1 MTVHIVQP
9 GETLTSIAARYGVS
23 PAHLASDN
31 AAGDALAVGQAL
43 IVLFPAITHTVQP
56 GETLT
61 SIARAYG
68 STVRELWQNNIF
80 LQGSSTLTAGTEL
93 VIAYEDEGASPIRA
107 FGYAYPFIPAAL
119 LNTSLPYLSA
129 LTPFTYGL
137 RSDGTLLPLADG
149 ALLTAARR
157 YGADTV
163 MHLSS
168 LTEGGG
174 FSSQL
179 AAEVLQSA
187 ERTESLIAQVLAV
200 MAQKDYDA
208 LDVDFEYLP
217 PQMREAYAAFIAS
230 LRRRLAPV
238 GKKVLVALA
247 PKTSAD
253 QPGLLYEAHDYA
265 LLGAA
270 ADAVLLMTYE
280 WGYAGS
286 APMAVAPIPQVRR
299 VLDYAVTAIARQKIY
314 LGVPTYGYDWPL
326 PYVQGVTRAKS
337 LSPVEATALAA
348 RYGAEIQYDDRAQAP
363 HFRYRAADGTE
374 HEVWFEDA
382 RSILAKLD
390 LVAEYGF
397 RGVGYWNLMR
407 PFPQNLLLL
416 SQKFS
421 VLSGI

>member
-56 GETLT
+56 GETLA

-80 LQGSSTLTAGTEL
+80 LQGSSALTAGTEL

-174 FSSQL
+174 FSGQL

-187 ERTESLIAQVLAV
+187 ERTENLIEQVLAV
-200 MAQKDYDA
+200 MAQKDCDA

-299 VLDYAVTAIARQKIY
+299 VLDYAVTAIARGKIY

-363 HFRYRAADGTE
+363 HFRYRDASGTE

>member
-1 MTVHIVQP
+1 MTIHIVQR
-9 GETLTSIAARYGVS
+9 GETLTSIAQRYGVS
-23 PAHLASDN
+23 PARLASDN
-31 AAGDALAVGQAL
+31 AAGNALSVGQAL
-43 IVLFPAITHTVQP
+43 LVLFPAITHTVQP

-68 STVRELWQNNIF
+68 VTTRELWQNNIF
-80 LQGSSTLTAGTEL
+80 LKGSSILTAGTEL

-107 FGYAYPFIPAAL
+107 FGYAYPFINTIL
-119 LNTSLPYLSA
+119 LDTSLPYLSA

-137 RSDGTLLPLADG
+137 RADGTLLPLADE
-149 ALLTAARR
+149 ALLAAARR

-168 LTEGGG
+168 LTEGGS
-174 FSSQL
+174 FSSAL
-179 AAEVLQSA
+179 AAEVLQSQS
-187 ERTESLIAQVLAV
+187 RTEALTEEVLSV

-230 LRRRLAPV
+230 LQSRLAPL

-253 QPGLLYEAHDYA
+253 QRGLLYEAHDYA

-280 WGYAGS
+280 WGYSGS

-299 VLDYAVTAIARQKIY
+299 VLDYAVTVIPRQKIY
-314 LGVPTYGYDWPL
+314 LGIPTYGYDWPL

-348 RYGAEIQYDDRAQAP
+348 RYGAEIQYDERAQAP
-363 HFRYRAADGTE
+363 HFRYRDASGTE

-382 RSILAKLD
+382 RSILAKLN
-390 LVAEYGF
+390 LVREYGF

-416 SQKFS
+416 AQEFS
-421 VLSGI
+421 VLGGI

>member
-1 MTVHIVQP
+1 VQP

-23 PAHLASDN
+23 PAHLAYDN

-56 GETLT
+56 GESLA

-137 RSDGTLLPLADG
+137 RADGTLLPLADG

-174 FSSQL
+174 FSGQL

-217 PQMREAYAAFIAS
+217 PQMREAYASFIAS
-230 LRRRLAPV
+230 LRRRLAPA

-348 RYGAEIQYDDRAQAP
+348 RYGAEIRYDDRAQAP

-407 PFPQNLLLL
+407 PFPQNFLLL

>member
-1 MTVHIVQP
+1 LTVHIVQP

-23 PAHLASDN
+23 PAHLAYDN

-56 GETLT
+56 GESLA

-137 RSDGTLLPLADG
+137 RADGTLLPLADG

-174 FSSQL
+174 FSGQL

-217 PQMREAYAAFIAS
+217 PQMREAYASFIAS
-230 LRRRLAPV
+230 LRRRLAPA

-348 RYGAEIQYDDRAQAP
+348 RYGAEIRYDDRAQAP

-407 PFPQNLLLL
+407 PFPQNFLLL

>member
-1 MTVHIVQP
+1 MTNCQP
-9 GETLTSIAARYGVS
+9 NSSYISRIFTQINDWEGSQYRYCNEFLVDSDTLDPEEALEF
-23 PAHLASDN
+23 LATM
-31 AAGDALAVGQAL
+31 GDCELCV
-43 IVLFPAITHTVQP
+43 
-56 GETLT
+56 
-61 SIARAYG
+61 G
-68 STVRELWQNNIF
+68 STPKFKVHVHSNTPDKVLAYF
-80 LQGSSTLTAGTEL
+80 LERGQISE
-93 VIAYEDEGASPIRA
+93 V
-107 FGYAYPFIPAAL
+107 FIH
-119 LNTSLPYLSA
+119 N
-129 LTPFTYGL
+129 
-137 RSDGTLLPLADG
+137 
-149 ALLTAARR
+149 
-157 YGADTV
+157 
-163 MHLSS
+163 M
-168 LTEGGG
+168 
-174 FSSQL
+174 Q
-179 AAEVLQSA
+179 LQSA

-200 MAQKDYDA
+200 MAQEDYDA

-348 RYGAEIQYDDRAQAP
+348 RYGAEIRYDDRAQAP
-363 HFRYRAADGTE
+363 HFRYSAVDGTE